1 MADLTQLADEPTE
14 VASPG
19 AVMVCRSPVHGLGVF
34 ATDAFEEGD
43 LIEACPVLVVPAD
56 QASHLEWTSLS
67 GYYFHWDN
75 DAAGLALGYGSLYNH
90 SWTPNA
96 RYDHDYE
103 NGVIEYSAVRS
114 IEAGEEIT
122 INYLGEPDGRGELW
136 FDAGEPPP

>member
-1 MADLTQLADEPTE
+1 MANVTELAGEATE

-19 AVMVCRSPVHGLGVF
+19 AVMVARSRVHGLGVF
-34 ATDAFEEGD
+34 ATDAFEVDE

-56 QASHLEWTSLS
+56 QCSHLEWTTLS

-103 NGVIEYSAVRS
+103 NGVIEYSAVRP
-114 IEAGEEIT
+114 IQPGEEVT
-122 INYLGEPDGRGELW
+122 INYLGEPEARGELW
-136 FDAGEPPP
+136 FDAGPYPD